1 MIRYGIIMSEIKS
14 VSMSKEQAEFVENS
28 GVSLSELVQNEIDKL
43 RKSTDDR
50 RTQLKQEISE
60 IEDDLDRLDEL
71 RAQKQNELEAL
82 QEELEQLEDEED
94 DLVIDMVKL
103 CERKVAGDE
112 ITFQLQNTTISSD
125 EVEDCFEECV
135 GRTGTET
142 TDEVV
147 AMLRNNGY
155 SEEHLNQM
163 AVFDGDVDKKDN
175 EQAEELVKNNL
186 TPEEQ
191 DRVEEWV
198 EDNL

>member
-1 MIRYGIIMSEIKS
+1 MSEIKS
-14 VSMSKEQAEFVENS
+14 VSMSEEQAEFVENS

-50 RTQLKQEISE
+50 RTQVKQEISE
-60 IEDDLDRLDEL
+60 VKDDLDRLEGL
-71 RAQKQNELEAL
+71 QAQKQKELEAL
-82 QEELEQLEDEED
+82 QEELERLEDEEN

-103 CERKVAGDE
+103 CETKVAGDE
-112 ITFQLQNTTISSD
+112 LTFQLQSTTISSD
-125 EVEDCFEECV
+125 EVDECFEECV

-142 TDEVV
+142 TDEVI
-147 AMLRNNGY
+147 AMVRNNGY
-155 SEEHLNQM
+155 SEEHLDRM

-186 TPEEQ
+186 TPEER